1 MTSRK
6 ILAFLVLSLFI
17 MMTISSQGTM
27 AISKAPTTGTTTYL
41 EWSYDEDK
49 THTRSES
56 ASLSESASY
65 SETQTH
71 SREITQ
77 NVPLIESINS
87 HQVWYFR
94 YINKSKA
101 DPKDYWVKENGWGRW
116 KAYPNTTTD
125 GIFNGAWVRYAHYDG
140 VWNDFAMAFWGL
152 REKWVGANW
161 EADAASVT
169 VVNDTNVVDKLDWL
183 GLNYGTEQ
191 HKAYYVQYNDTSL
204 DEVVFEELLIP
215 AFVEVKVIVKN
226 YQVSIKESVD
236 SSVDLAGSYNF
247 TGNYDLTRNGVEVRI
262 NDGSNLA
269 FGYFADRDVSVD
281 YFFKGGFTVSGGL
294 SLNRSVDM
302 KYTSNDSSVEQW
314 RRPIWWQD
322 LTFVTKGRWSTKWNE
337 TGNLF
342 AIGVLQSIIQGML
355 TRKSEETE
363 PNLAIWGNLNPG
375 YILSYV
381 DTDGDGLLGAVLN
394 GSEITT
400 ADTLRALGIPGGYN
414 LVGNYNYSDAI
425 DAIVYTKIGDT
436 TLLDID
442 EDASHYISKDFN
454 ISGSYNP
461 LSANITQPSLDFE
474 WETPVEDAD
483 GKTTFEWTVTYDG
496 MPVSWVT
503 DNGTVTKI
511 YRADESAATDYAMD
525 FTYNYEYVVD
535 PQNGEA
541 TLTTNYI
548 QSGITDSDLLK
559 DLEDTSMATWKRDYF
574 LTMTVVSDDA
584 GSGFSNDTMTIE
596 QKIGDTTKFI
606 DQEFGGSK
614 ATYTQGTNN
623 YQAKTST
630 INLISGKGETHDPE
644 ANITDMNPY
653 VSAVSRRVADVLM
666 KYTASDLSGYLPN
679 IAWHGRENIVITS
692 YPTWDPSEQLVHDPT
707 FSAFYS
713 PVERNYTTSTSTK
726 TPGFA
731 FTVSLLA
738 LGVGA
743 AIIAIYSRRKRR

>member
-6 ILAFLVLSLFI
+6 ILAFLILSLFI
-17 MMTISSQGTM
+17 MMTISSQGAI

-56 ASLSESASY
+56 TSLSESASY
-65 SETQTH
+65 SETQMH

-77 NVPLIESINS
+77 NVPLVESIDF
-87 HQVWYFR
+87 HQIWYFR

-101 DPKDYWVKENGWGRW
+101 DPKDHWVKENGWGRW
-116 KAYPNTTTD
+116 KSYPNTTSD
-125 GIFNGAWVRYAHYDG
+125 NLFFSGIWARYAHYNTWG
-140 VWNDFAMAFWGL
+140 GLAKLIWGL
-152 REKWVGANW
+152 AGTGWSAN
-161 EADAASVT
+161 AASVT

-191 HKAYYVQYNDTSL
+191 HKAYYVQYNDTN
-204 DEVVFEELLIP
+204 EIVFEELLIP
-215 AFVEVKVIVKN
+215 AFVEVKVVVKN
-226 YQVSIKESVD
+226 YQVSIVESVN

-247 TGNYDLTRNGVEVRI
+247 TGNYDLTRNGIEVRI
-262 NDGSNLA
+262 NDGENLA
-269 FGYFADRDVSVD
+269 FGYFADRDVTVD

-342 AIGVLQSIIQGML
+342 AIGVLQSIIQGIL
-355 TRKSEETE
+355 TRKSEETQ

-400 ADTLRALGIPGGYN
+400 ADTLRALGVPGGYN

-425 DAIVYTKIGDT
+425 NAILYTKIGDT

-442 EDASHYISKDFN
+442 EDASNEISKDFN
-454 ISGSYNP
+454 VSGSYNP
-461 LSANITQPSLDFE
+461 LSANITLPSLDFE
-474 WETPVEDAD
+474 WEAPVEDAD
-483 GKTTFEWTVTYDG
+483 GTTTFNWAVTYND

-503 DNGTVTKI
+503 DNGTATKI

-525 FTYNYEYVVD
+525 FTYDYEYVVD

-559 DLEDTSMATWKRDYF
+559 DLADTSMATWKRDYF
-574 LTMTVVSDDA
+574 LTMTVVNDDA

-614 ATYTQGTNN
+614 ATYTQDGNSYN
-623 YQAKTST
+623 AKTST
-630 INLISGKGETHDPE
+630 INLITGKGETHDPE
-644 ANITDMNPY
+644 ANITDMNPF

-666 KYTASDLSGYLPN
+666 KYTASGLSGYLPN
-679 IAWHGRENIVITS
+679 IAWYGRENIVITS
-692 YPTWDPSEQLVHDPT
+692 YPTWDPSKSVVHDPT
-707 FSAFYS
+707 FSAFYN
-713 PVERNYTTSTSTK
+713 PVERNYTTSTTTK
-726 TPGFA
+726 APGFA
-731 FTVSLLA
+731 LTVSLVA

-743 AIIAIYSRRKRR
+743 AIIAIYSRRREEDVD